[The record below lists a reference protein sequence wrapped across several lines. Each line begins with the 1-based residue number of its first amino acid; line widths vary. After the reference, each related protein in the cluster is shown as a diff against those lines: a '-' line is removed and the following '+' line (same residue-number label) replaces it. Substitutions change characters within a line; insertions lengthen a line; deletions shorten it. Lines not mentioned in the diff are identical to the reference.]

1 MIKKITLVSAL
12 FLSGLQSIYAQD
24 VCGTDRFLKKHLETN
39 PKAKQ
44 SHDARKESLKLLDH
58 NQPKSEQ
65 AANRV
70 IPVVFHIIHQ
80 YGSEN
85 ISKSIIDETLDIMNR
100 DWQGTN
106 EYVGSIT
113 STFAGVSSDL
123 EVEFRLAT
131 LDPNGNCTEGITRT
145 YSTLTEGASDNVK
158 DLVGWPNT
166 KYLNIWVVK
175 SIEEDGSG
183 AGTTLGYAYYPNV
196 MNWNPGIDG
205 IVCRADALGANSSRS
220 GRTMSHE
227 IGHYLGLAH
236 TFEGSCGF
244 DGDDCPDTP
253 IENGNPNFGCDYA
266 YNPCG
271 TSLPANVENIMSY
284 SSCVK
289 MFTNDQK
296 DIVDNTFQ
304 DYRYVLISNS
314 NLNATG
320 TQAAGIE
327 PNCKPIADFKSNTQ
341 IACQG
346 ESIDF
351 IDLTYNG
358 TPTNWNWTFNGGNPA
373 SSSDQS
379 PTIQY
384 NTPGTYTVSL
394 VTSNDQGQTS
404 FSQPQYIQ
412 VLTNVAE
419 NSNPPYSEGFEASP
433 LSNGLWSI
441 ENPNNDLTWSEVSSG
456 MATGSKCMRINNSA
470 NSTDGEVDA
479 LISNSYNFSLLQDL
493 VFSFK
498 VAYRQKT
505 STDNDQLK
513 VYFSTNCG
521 KTWLIRYS
529 KIGSSLA
536 TTTASTASFVPNP
549 SQYRTD
555 EISISPTIKASSNV
569 RFKFEFTSG
578 GGNNIYIDDINIT
591 GTVGIDDP
599 AVVNQAL
606 VIFPNPANESA
617 ELNYYSPKG
626 GLVTFEVIDIL
637 GKVILSESIQ
647 SNTGDN
653 SISFNKSQ
661 ISQQGIYFL
670 KVKGNGFAGTG
681 KLILQ

>member
-1 MIKKITLVSAL
+1 MIKNITLAAAML
-12 FLSGLQSIYAQD
+12 LSGFQASFAQD
-24 VCGTDRFLKKHLETN
+24 VCGTDRFLKKQLETN

-44 SHDARKESLKLLDH
+44 SHEARKESLMHLDH

-85 ISKSIIDETLDIMNR
+85 ISKSIIEETLDIMNR

-106 EYVGSIT
+106 EYVGTIT
-113 STFAGVSSDL
+113 SNFAGISSDM

-158 DLVGWPNT
+158 DLIRWPNT
-166 KYLNIWVVK
+166 KYLNVWVVK

-183 AGTTLGYAYYPNV
+183 SGITLGYAYYPNV
-196 MNWNPGIDG
+196 MNWNPGVDG
-205 IVCRADALGANSSRS
+205 ILCRADALGANSSRS

-227 IGHYLGLAH
+227 VGHYLGLAH

-253 IENGNPNFGCDYA
+253 SENGNANFGCDYS

-304 DYRYVLISNS
+304 DYRNVLISNS

-320 TQAAGIE
+320 TQAAGIVS
-327 PNCKPIADFKSNTQ
+327 NCKPIADFKSNTQ

-351 IDLTYNG
+351 IDLSYNG
-358 TPTNWNWTFNGGNPA
+358 TPNNWNWTFNGGTPA
-373 SSSDQS
+373 SSSEQS

-384 NTPGTYTVSL
+384 NTPGIYTVSL

-412 VLTNVAE
+412 VVTNVAE

-433 LSNGLWSI
+433 LSSGLWSI
-441 ENPNNDLTWSEVSSG
+441 ENPNNDLTWSEVSAG

-555 EISISPTIKASSNV
+555 EISISPSIKASNNV

-591 GTVGIDDP
+591 GSVGIEDP
-599 AVVNQAL
+599 AVVNQSL
-606 VIFPNPANESA
+606 VVFPNPANEKA

-626 GLVTFEVIDIL
+626 GPVTYEVTDIL
-637 GKVILSESIQ
+637 GKIVHSESFP
-647 SNTGDN
+647 SNLGEN
-653 SISFNKSQ
+653 SISINKNQ
-661 ISQQGIYFL
+661 LGQQGIYFL
-670 KVKGNGFAGTG
+670 KVKGNGFTGTG
-681 KLILQ
+681 KLIWQ

>member
-1 MIKKITLVSAL
+1 MIKNITLAAAL
-12 FLSGLQSIYAQD
+12 LLSGFQASFAQD
-24 VCGTDRFLKKHLETN
+24 VCGTDRFLKKQLETN

-44 SHDARKESLKLLDH
+44 SHEARKESLKHLDH

-85 ISKSIIDETLDIMNR
+85 ISKSIIEETLDIMNR

-106 EYVGSIT
+106 EYVGTIT
-113 STFAGVSSDL
+113 SNFAGISSDL

-158 DLVGWPNT
+158 DLIRWPNT
-166 KYLNIWVVK
+166 KYLNVWVVK

-183 AGTTLGYAYYPNV
+183 SGITLGYAYYPNV
-196 MNWNPGIDG
+196 INWNPGVDG
-205 IVCRADALGANSSRS
+205 ILCRADALGANSSRS

-227 IGHYLGLAH
+227 VGHYLGLAH

-253 IENGNPNFGCDYA
+253 SENGNANFGCDYS

-304 DYRYVLISNS
+304 DYRNVLISNS

-320 TQAAGIE
+320 TQAAGIVS
-327 PNCKPIADFKSNTQ
+327 NCKPIADFKSNTQ

-351 IDLTYNG
+351 IDLSYNG
-358 TPTNWNWTFNGGNPA
+358 TPNNWNWTFNGGTPA
-373 SSSDQS
+373 SSSEQS

-384 NTPGTYTVSL
+384 NTPGIYTVSL

-412 VLTNVAE
+412 VVTNVAE

-433 LSNGLWSI
+433 LSSGLWSI
-441 ENPNNDLTWSEVSSG
+441 ENPNNDLTWSEVSTG

-555 EISISPTIKASSNV
+555 EISISPSIKASNNV

-591 GTVGIDDP
+591 GSVGIEDP
-599 AVVNQAL
+599 AVVNQSL
-606 VIFPNPANESA
+606 VVFPNPANEKA

-626 GLVTFEVIDIL
+626 GLVTYEVSDIL
-637 GKVILSESIQ
+637 GKIVHSESFP
-647 SNTGDN
+647 SNLGEN
-653 SISFNKSQ
+653 SISINKNQ
-661 ISQQGIYFL
+661 LGQQGIYFL
-670 KVKGNGFAGTG
+670 KVKGNGFTGTG
-681 KLILQ
+681 KLIWQ